1 LSSNEPS
8 HTRRRRLGAA
18 LAFAPALLALAGTAS
33 AVSPKYWIHD
43 SSEEFAKGEPDG
55 VSVLAD
61 GSLRLAP
68 ALERLAEIDEP
79 YLWDVAV
86 ETKSKVIYAGTGDEG
101 RVYKVDGKKAELFFQ
116 SAGLEVFSL
125 AVDGKGRVFA
135 GAAPEGLI
143 YRIERSGEGTVLHDL
158 SESYPWDLEI
168 GPDGKLYAAIGSPG
182 AVMRIDV
189 ESGKAEKIFET
200 EDNHVVCLSFD
211 DAGNLILGTE
221 GRGLIVRLTPSGEAR
236 VLFDCPQGEVSAVL
250 AGKNGEVWAAAA
262 VPAEVRETTEPQS
275 NADGT
280 GLSMPFEIT
289 ATIPG
294 DAVLYHIDSSGNTRR
309 AWESGQAAIYDLG
322 FSKDGHVLAV
332 TGEEAGVYEITDGG
346 RATLLFSAEEEQVV
360 GIAHESSNDAVVVT
374 ANPSRVYQSKSAL
387 RGEGEYVSE
396 VLDARSMARWGRIE
410 WDGEEN
416 GGSVK
421 LSVRSGN
428 TDAPDKTWTKWEGN
442 LDGNGGNLSFVEPS
456 RFLQWKIKLSG
467 GGKSTPVVR
476 RVRVS
481 SLENNLAP
489 RIAKVQVVPSGNR
502 FYEDVPELR
511 PRTLHQ
517 QLEGGVKIQYSFEG
531 GAEEAF
537 PPESRAPW
545 TQGMRQILWEAGD
558 PNEDALVFDLE
569 YRQEDE
575 TRWKMFAED
584 VDGKNFSFDSRGI
597 PDGSYRIRV
606 TASDRRDNPD
616 NERTDMR
623 ESEVFIV
630 DNTAPYFAEAKH
642 HKNGKKVVVAGR
654 LEDATSDVVRIE
666 SSVNGGEWINVSPN
680 DGIFDSR
687 TEEFK
692 FELDIDPAE
701 ENAIVLRG
709 TDLPGNLGT
718 ARVLVRP

>member
-1 LSSNEPS
+1 MSKHEPS
-8 HTRRRRLGAA
+8 KSGGR
-18 LAFAPALLALAGTAS
+18 FFALLATLPAVLLLSVTAS

-43 SSEEFAKGEPDG
+43 TSEEFSKGDPEG

-68 ALERLAEIDEP
+68 ALERLAEIEEP
-79 YLWDVAV
+79 YLWDVAIDP
-86 ETKSKVIYAGTGDEG
+86 KSKAAYVGTGDEG
-101 RVYKVDGKKAELFFQ
+101 RVYRVDGKKATSFFQ
-116 SAGLEVFSL
+116 CAALEVFSV
-125 AVDGKGRVFA
+125 AVDDKGRVYA

-143 YRIERSGEGTVLHDL
+143 YRISPSGEGSVLHDL
-158 SESYPWDLEI
+158 TESYPWDLEI
-168 GPDGKLYAAIGSPG
+168 GPDKKLYAAIGSPG
-182 AVMRIDV
+182 AVLRIDV

-211 DAGNLILGTE
+211 PAGNLILGTE
-221 GRGLIVRLTPSGEAR
+221 GRGLVVRIAPSGEAR

-250 AGKNGEVWAAAA
+250 AGKNGEIWAAAA
-262 VPAEVRETTEPQS
+262 VPAEVRESTEPQS

-289 ATIPG
+289 ATTPG
-294 DAVLYHIDSSGNTRR
+294 DAVLYAIDSSGNTRR
-309 AWESGQAAIYDLG
+309 AWDSGQAAIYDLG
-322 FSKDGHVLAV
+322 FSSDGHVLAV
-332 TGEEAGVYEITDGG
+332 TGEEAGVYEIADGG
-346 RATLLFSAEEEQVV
+346 RATLLFAAEEEQVV
-360 GIAHESSNDAVVVT
+360 GIAHEGGSETVVVT
-374 ANPSRVYQSKSAL
+374 ANPSRVYHSKSAL
-387 RGEGEYVSE
+387 RSEGEYVSE
-396 VLDARSMARWGRIE
+396 VLDARSLARWGRIE
-410 WDGEEN
+410 WEGEGN

-421 LSVRSGN
+421 LFVRGGN
-428 TDAPDKTWTKWEGN
+428 TDSPDKTWTEWKAS
-442 LDGNGGNLSFVEPS
+442 DGNGGSLSFLESS
-456 RFLQWKIKLSG
+456 RFLQWRANLKG
-467 GGKSTPVVR
+467 GGRSTPIVR

-481 SLENNLAP
+481 SLENNLPP
-489 RIAKVQVVPSGNR
+489 RIARVAIVPSGNR

-517 QLEGGVKIQYSFEG
+517 QLEGGVKVQYSFDG
-531 GAEEAF
+531 GNEDEF

-545 TQGMRQILWEAGD
+545 TQGMRQIQWEAGD
-558 PNEDALVFDLE
+558 PNDDSLVFDLE

-597 PDGSYRIRV
+597 PDGAYRIRV
-606 TASDRRDNPD
+606 TASDRRDNPG
-616 NERTDMR
+616 NERSDVR
-623 ESEVFIV
+623 ESEMFVV
-630 DNTAPYFAEAKH
+630 DNTAPHFAEAKQH
-642 HKNGKKVVVAGR
+642 RNGKKIVVAGR
-654 LEDATSDVVRIE
+654 LEDASSDVVRIE
-666 SSVNGGEWINVSPN
+666 SSVNGGEWMNVTPD

-692 FELDIDPAE
+692 IELDIDPAQ